1 MGKFDRLGTLFGVA
15 AFAVALLGVALLLA
29 APAAAGDDGSPGG
42 GNICQDDQGLMT
54 PNLGI

>member
-1 MGKFDRLGTLFGVA
+1 MGKFDELGTLFGVA
-15 AFAVALLGVALLLA
+15 ALAVALVGVALLLA
-29 APAAAGDDGSPGG
+29 APAAAGDDPGSGG